1 MAGDVRIAG
10 KPVAYLSGEMHTE
23 VVRHNVK
30 LPVDVLGN
38 DRLHQRKLL

>member
-1 MAGDVRIAG
+1 MANDVRIAG
-10 KPVAYLSGEMHTE
+10 KPVAYLSGEMRTE